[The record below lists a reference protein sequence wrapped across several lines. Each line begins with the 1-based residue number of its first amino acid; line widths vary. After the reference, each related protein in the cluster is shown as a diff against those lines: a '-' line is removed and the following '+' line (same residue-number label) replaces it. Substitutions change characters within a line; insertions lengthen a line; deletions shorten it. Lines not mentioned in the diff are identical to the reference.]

1 MKSIQ
6 TKFLV
11 LILAGILISSV
22 VIGTIGGISLQ
33 IVSDQD
39 SVRIMN
45 LISREKEQ
53 ELNTTLGRIE
63 QSVEILADYALDNLE
78 SVNRLSGDSDYL
90 ESYTQQIYGLAMT
103 AINETDGA
111 ISAYIRFNP
120 ELTPPTS
127 GFFIVKDPESGQ
139 FIDFEPTDFTRY
151 SPDDVEHV
159 GWYYI
164 PVKEGK
170 PVWMMPYR
178 NENIDVYMISYV
190 IPIYLNE
197 TVIGIVGM
205 DIDFSHITAS
215 VDEIQLYKT
224 GYAFLTYDDF
234 SILYHRNLE
243 EGTAFDTFRQ
253 RLTEAESTAGEE
265 TEEIYQY
272 TWDGIKKVVSFRR
285 LDNNM
290 CIAVAAPK
298 AEIDAATNRLI
309 FRVGAAMTAIAVI
322 FAGIVVMIAGNII
335 RPLKK
340 LNLAAQEIAAG
351 NLDVQL
357 PAVTEDEV
365 GMLSASLQETV
376 KQLKIRIQYINGL
389 AYKDELTRLK
399 NNTAYLQKA
408 AQLNEQ
414 MQAGPIS
421 VLVAVID
428 INGLKFV
435 NDSYGHEKG
444 NELIITAAE
453 AVSECFGAENVYRIG
468 GDEFTVIL
476 TEEADIHAGIER
488 KRKFQQMLNQPRNG
502 IRLSAAIGIAVYDRM
517 VHASF
522 ESVFRSADANMYREK
537 SEMKARGASSDLAY
551 VSAKFEKHLDN

>member
-1 MKSIQ
+1 
-6 TKFLV
+6 
-11 LILAGILISSV
+11 
-22 VIGTIGGISLQ
+22 
-33 IVSDQD
+33 
-39 SVRIMN
+39 
-45 LISREKEQ
+45 
-53 ELNTTLGRIE
+53 
-63 QSVEILADYALDNLE
+63 
-78 SVNRLSGDSDYL
+78 
-90 ESYTQQIYGLAMT
+90 
-103 AINETDGA
+103 
-111 ISAYIRFNP
+111 
-120 ELTPPTS
+120 
-127 GFFIVKDPESGQ
+127 
-139 FIDFEPTDFTRY
+139 
-151 SPDDVEHV
+151 
-159 GWYYI
+159 
-164 PVKEGK
+164 
-170 PVWMMPYR
+170 
-178 NENIDVYMISYV
+178 
-190 IPIYLNE
+190 
-197 TVIGIVGM
+197 
-205 DIDFSHITAS
+205 
-215 VDEIQLYKT
+215 
-224 GYAFLTYDDF
+224 
-234 SILYHRNLE
+234 
-243 EGTAFDTFRQ
+243 
-253 RLTEAESTAGEE
+253 
-265 TEEIYQY
+265 
-272 TWDGIKKVVSFRR
+272 
-285 LDNNM
+285 
-290 CIAVAAPK
+290 
-298 AEIDAATNRLI
+298 
-309 FRVGAAMTAIAVI
+309 MTAIAVI